1 MNPFNSKL
9 NPAKSARLNQAAN
22 RTAHNPGII
31 LLGRVGYAAKGVV
44 YVVIG
49 ALAALAALG
58 SGGATTD
65 RKGAVQAIYDQ
76 PFGKIL
82 LGLVTFGLLCYA
94 LWSFIQAIADTDKKG
109 SDPKGL
115 AQRLFYAAVGVSYL
129 IFAFGAFQL
138 LMGSGNTGKS
148 SDTSTKDWTAELL
161 KQPLGMVLVIM
172 VGLVVLGA
180 AGNEFYK
187 AYKASFKKH
196 LEMGELNVQTRD
208 WIVSFGQFGL
218 AARGIVFTI
227 IGIFLI
233 VAALQKD
240 PNQAKGLGG
249 ALGELSQQPYGQALL
264 GIVAV
269 GFVAYGLY
277 SLAEARYRRM
287 IATAHTSKK

>member
-1 MNPFNSKL
+1 M
-9 NPAKSARLNQAAN
+9 
-22 RTAHNPGII
+22 
-31 LLGRVGYAAKGVV
+31 GYAAKGVV

-49 ALAALAALG
+49 VLAALAALG

-161 KQPLGMVLVIM
+161 KQPLGMLLVII

-196 LEMGELNVQTRD
+196 LEMSEMNAQTRD
-208 WIVSFGQFGL
+208 WIMRFGQFGL

-249 ALGELSQQPYGQALL
+249 ALGELSQQPYGQVLL

-287 IATAHTSKK
+287 IETSRSSKK